1 MTCRQE
7 IDSHSRL
14 INDIEWPLLYT
25 INNKDPALAFRVD
38 KHALTKKNRTLTMR
52 NDAELLDQ
60 ILDHID
66 NSTTDLGDDEWF
78 EPVENYASKE
88 RFDAERR
95 LMRRLPIPFCPVAAL
110 PEPGSYVARHS
121 AGVPIVV
128 VRDLE
133 GTIRA
138 FRNACRHRGMQ
149 LADGSGCTKI
159 FRCNY
164 HGWAYRL
171 DGRLEYVPHEHGFP
185 ALDKGDNGLV
195 PLHSV
200 DVRSGL
206 VFITQ
211 DEPVGLGA
219 LESLPALLTDDQVI
233 FESEEKVEEVNWKL
247 TAEGTLEGYHIKPTH
262 RESFFPFGYDNLNV
276 VEMQGP
282 NSRVCYPFRRIEA
295 LRDAPRDNVSLDR
308 MVTLV
313 NRIFP
318 FTSVTRLAQHY
329 GVSFA
334 EPESPTRTR
343 YFNYRLTLPTLGG
356 GKPSV
361 DALARAKKDVEFLSD
376 TGDKE
381 DAKVVGDI
389 QAAIGSGAN
398 THYRFGRFESAI
410 GHLHKNL
417 ALYLAR
423 LRELEG
429 DMVKAEP
436 VTLISDNT

>member
-1 MTCRQE
+1 
-7 IDSHSRL
+7 
-14 INDIEWPLLYT
+14 
-25 INNKDPALAFRVD
+25 
-38 KHALTKKNRTLTMR
+38 MR

-128 VRDLE
+128 IRDLE

-149 LADGSGCTKI
+149 LAEGSGCTKI

-185 ALDKGDNGLV
+185 ALDKGDSGLV

-206 VFITQ
+206 VFVTQ

-247 TAEGTLEGYHIKPTH
+247 TAEGTLEGYHIKSTH

-343 YFNYRLTLPTLGG
+343 YFNYRLTLPTVGG
-356 GKPSV
+356 GKPSL

-398 THYRFGRFESAI
+398 THYRFGRCESAI

-436 VTLISDNT
+436 VTLISENT

>member
-1 MTCRQE
+1 
-7 IDSHSRL
+7 
-14 INDIEWPLLYT
+14 
-25 INNKDPALAFRVD
+25 
-38 KHALTKKNRTLTMR
+38 MR
-52 NDAELLDQ
+52 NDAELLDH
-60 ILDHID
+60 ILHHID
-66 NSTTDLGDDEWF
+66 NSTTDLGDEDWF
-78 EPVENYASKE
+78 EPVENYASQT

-110 PEPGSYVARHS
+110 PEPGSYVARSS

-128 VRDLE
+128 VRDQE
-133 GTIRA
+133 GKIRA

-149 LADGSGCTKI
+149 LADGAGCTKI

-185 ALDKGDNGLV
+185 DLDKGSNGLV

-200 DVRSGL
+200 DIQSGL

-219 LESLPALLTDDQVI
+219 LESLPDLLTDDQVI
-233 FESEEKVEEVNWKL
+233 FESQEKVEEINWKL

-262 RESFFPFGYDNLNV
+262 PESFFPYGYDNLNV
-276 VEMQGP
+276 VETQGP
-282 NSRVCYPFRRIEA
+282 NSRVCYPFRRIEK
-295 LRDAPRDNVSLDR
+295 LRDAPRENLSLDR

-318 FTSVTRLAQHY
+318 FTSVTRLSQHY

-343 YFNYRLTLPTLGG
+343 YFNYRLTLPTIDGG
-356 GKPSV
+356 EPSE
-361 DALARAKKDVEFLSD
+361 DALARAKKDVAFLSD

-381 DAKVVGDI
+381 DAKVVTDI

-410 GHLHKNL
+410 GHLHRNL

-423 LRELEG
+423 LEALEG
-429 DMVKAEP
+429 NAIATKSAAES
-436 VTLISDNT
+436 VASDPIRFIGDNK

>member
-1 MTCRQE
+1 
-7 IDSHSRL
+7 
-14 INDIEWPLLYT
+14 
-25 INNKDPALAFRVD
+25 
-38 KHALTKKNRTLTMR
+38 MR

-110 PEPGSYVARHS
+110 LEPGSYVARHS

-171 DGRLEYVPHEHGFP
+171 DGRLEYVPHEHGFQ
-185 ALDKGDNGLV
+185 ALDKADNGLV

-356 GKPSV
+356 GKPSL

>member
-1 MTCRQE
+1 
-7 IDSHSRL
+7 
-14 INDIEWPLLYT
+14 
-25 INNKDPALAFRVD
+25 
-38 KHALTKKNRTLTMR
+38 MR
-52 NDAELLDQ
+52 NDAELLDH
-60 ILDHID
+60 ILNHID
-66 NSTTDLGDDEWF
+66 NGTTDLGNEEWL
-78 EPVENYASKE
+78 EPVENYASQA

-110 PEPGSYVARHS
+110 PEPGSYIARQS

-128 VRDLE
+128 VRDE
-133 GTIRA
+133 RGTIRA

-149 LADGSGCTKI
+149 LAEGTGCTKI

-171 DGRLEYVPHEHGFP
+171 DGRLEYVPHGHGFP
-185 ALDKGDNGLV
+185 DLDKSRNGLV
-195 PLHSV
+195 PVHSV
-200 DVRSGL
+200 DVQSGL
-206 VFITQ
+206 VFVTQ

-219 LESLPALLTDDQVI
+219 LESLPELLTEDQVI
-233 FESEEKVEEVNWKL
+233 FESQEKVEEANWKL

-262 RESFFPFGYDNLNV
+262 PESFFPYGYDNLNV

-282 NSRVCYPFRRIEA
+282 NSRVCYPFRRIEK
-295 LRDAPRDNVSLDR
+295 LRDAPRENLSLDR

-343 YFNYRLTLPTLGG
+343 YFNYRLTLPTVDGLE
-356 GKPSV
+356 PSEE
-361 DALARAKKDVEFLSD
+361 ALARAKKDVAFLSD

-381 DAKVVGDI
+381 DAKVVSDI

-410 GHLHKNL
+410 GHLHRNL
-417 ALYLAR
+417 ARYLAR
-423 LRELEG
+423 LEEQEG
-429 DMVKAEP
+429 TGVGSGNRADS
-436 VTLISDNT
+436 VTTDPITFIGEHK

>member
-1 MTCRQE
+1 
-7 IDSHSRL
+7 
-14 INDIEWPLLYT
+14 
-25 INNKDPALAFRVD
+25 
-38 KHALTKKNRTLTMR
+38 MR
-52 NDAELLDQ
+52 NDAELLDH
-60 ILDHID
+60 ILNHID
-66 NSTTDLGDDEWF
+66 NGTTDLGNEEWL
-78 EPVENYASKE
+78 EPVENYASQA

-110 PEPGSYVARHS
+110 PEPGSYIARQS

-128 VRDLE
+128 VRDE
-133 GTIRA
+133 QGTIRA

-149 LADGSGCTKI
+149 LAEGTGCTKI

-171 DGRLEYVPHEHGFP
+171 DGMLEYVPHEHGFP
-185 ALDKGDNGLV
+185 DLDKRRNGLV
-195 PLHSV
+195 PVHSV
-200 DVRSGL
+200 DIQSGL
-206 VFITQ
+206 VFVTQ

-219 LESLPALLTDDQVI
+219 LESLPELLTEDQVI
-233 FESEEKVEEVNWKL
+233 FESQEKVEEANWKL

-262 RESFFPFGYDNLNV
+262 PESFFPYGYDNLNV

-282 NSRVCYPFRRIEA
+282 NSRVCYPFRRIEK
-295 LRDAPRDNVSLDR
+295 LRDAPRENLSLDR

-343 YFNYRLTLPTLGG
+343 YFNYRLTLPTVDGLE
-356 GKPSV
+356 PSEE
-361 DALARAKKDVEFLSD
+361 ALARAKKDVAFLSD

-381 DAKVVGDI
+381 DAKVVSDI

-398 THYRFGRFESAI
+398 THYRFGHFESAI
-410 GHLHKNL
+410 GHLHRNL
-417 ALYLAR
+417 ARYLAR
-423 LRELEG
+423 LEEQEG
-429 DMVKAEP
+429 TGVGSGNRADS
-436 VTLISDNT
+436 VTTDPITFIGEYK

>member
-1 MTCRQE
+1 
-7 IDSHSRL
+7 
-14 INDIEWPLLYT
+14 
-25 INNKDPALAFRVD
+25 
-38 KHALTKKNRTLTMR
+38 MR
-52 NDAELLDQ
+52 NDAELLDH
-60 ILDHID
+60 ILNHID
-66 NSTTDLGDDEWF
+66 NGTTDLGDEEWF
-78 EPVENYASKE
+78 EPVDHYASQT

-128 VRDLE
+128 VRDMQ

-149 LADGSGCTKI
+149 LAEGSGCTKI

-185 ALDKGDNGLV
+185 DLDKDSNGLV
-195 PLHSV
+195 PVHSV
-200 DVRSGL
+200 DVQSGL
-206 VFITQ
+206 VFVTQ
-211 DEPVGLGA
+211 DEPIGLGA
-219 LESLPALLTDDQVI
+219 LESLPALLSADQVI
-233 FESEEKVEEVNWKL
+233 FETQEKVEEINWKL

-262 RESFFPFGYDNLNV
+262 PESFFPYGYDNLNV

-282 NSRVCYPFRRIEA
+282 NVRVCYPFRRIET
-295 LRDAPRDNVSLDR
+295 LRDAPRENLSLDR

-343 YFNYRLTLPTLGG
+343 YFNYRLTLPTIDGG
-356 GKPSV
+356 EPS
-361 DALARAKKDVEFLSD
+361 DEALARAKKDVAFLSD

-381 DAKVVGDI
+381 DAKVVCDI
-389 QAAIGSGAN
+389 QAAIESGAN
-398 THYRFGRFESAI
+398 SHYRFGRFESAI

-423 LRELEG
+423 LETLEG
-429 DMVKAEP
+429 NAIATKNAAES
-436 VTLISDNT
+436 VASDPIRFIGDNK

>member
-1 MTCRQE
+1 
-7 IDSHSRL
+7 
-14 INDIEWPLLYT
+14 
-25 INNKDPALAFRVD
+25 
-38 KHALTKKNRTLTMR
+38 MR
-52 NDAELLDQ
+52 NDAELLDH
-60 ILDHID
+60 ILNHID
-66 NSTTDLGDDEWF
+66 NGTTDLGDEEWF
-78 EPVENYASKE
+78 EPVDHYASQT

-128 VRDLE
+128 VRDMQ

-149 LADGSGCTKI
+149 LAEGSGCTKI

-185 ALDKGDNGLV
+185 DLDKDSNGLV
-195 PLHSV
+195 PVLSV
-200 DVRSGL
+200 DVQSGL
-206 VFITQ
+206 VFVTQ
-211 DEPVGLGA
+211 DEPIGLGA
-219 LESLPALLTDDQVI
+219 LESLPALLSADQVI
-233 FESEEKVEEVNWKL
+233 FETQEKVEEINWKL

-262 RESFFPFGYDNLNV
+262 PESFFPYGYDNLNV

-282 NSRVCYPFRRIEA
+282 NVRVCYPFRRIET
-295 LRDAPRDNVSLDR
+295 LRDAPRENLSLDR

-343 YFNYRLTLPTLGG
+343 YFNYRLTLPTIDGG
-356 GKPSV
+356 EPS
-361 DALARAKKDVEFLSD
+361 DEALARAKKDVAFLSD

-381 DAKVVGDI
+381 DAKVVCDI
-389 QAAIGSGAN
+389 QAAIESGAN
-398 THYRFGRFESAI
+398 SHYRFGRFESAI

-423 LRELEG
+423 LETLEG
-429 DMVKAEP
+429 KAIATKSAAES
-436 VTLISDNT
+436 VASDPIRFIGDNK

>member
-1 MTCRQE
+1 
-7 IDSHSRL
+7 
-14 INDIEWPLLYT
+14 
-25 INNKDPALAFRVD
+25 
-38 KHALTKKNRTLTMR
+38 MR
-52 NDAELLDQ
+52 NDAELLDH
-60 ILDHID
+60 ILNHID
-66 NSTTDLGDDEWF
+66 NGTTDLGDEEWF
-78 EPVENYASKE
+78 EPVDHYASQT

-110 PEPGSYVARHS
+110 PELGSYVARHS

-128 VRDLE
+128 VRDMQ

-149 LADGSGCTKI
+149 LAEGSGCTKI

-185 ALDKGDNGLV
+185 DLDKDSNGLV
-195 PLHSV
+195 PVHSV
-200 DVRSGL
+200 DVQSGL
-206 VFITQ
+206 VFVTQ
-211 DEPVGLGA
+211 DEPIGLGA
-219 LESLPALLTDDQVI
+219 LESIPPLLSADQVI
-233 FESEEKVEEVNWKL
+233 FETQEKVEEINWKL

-262 RESFFPFGYDNLNV
+262 PESFFPYGYDNLNV

-282 NSRVCYPFRRIEA
+282 NVRVCYPFRRIET
-295 LRDAPRDNVSLDR
+295 LRDAPRENLSLDR

-343 YFNYRLTLPTLGG
+343 YFNYRLTLPTIDGG
-356 GKPSV
+356 EPL
-361 DALARAKKDVEFLSD
+361 DEALARAKKDVAFLSD

-381 DAKVVGDI
+381 DAKVVCDI
-389 QAAIGSGAN
+389 QAAIESGAN
-398 THYRFGRFESAI
+398 SHYRFARFESAI

-423 LRELEG
+423 LETLEG
-429 DMVKAEP
+429 NAIATKSGAES
-436 VTLISDNT
+436 VASDPIRFIGDNK

>member
-1 MTCRQE
+1 
-7 IDSHSRL
+7 
-14 INDIEWPLLYT
+14 
-25 INNKDPALAFRVD
+25 
-38 KHALTKKNRTLTMR
+38 MR
-52 NDAELLDQ
+52 NDAELLDH
-60 ILDHID
+60 ILNHID
-66 NSTTDLGDDEWF
+66 NGTTDLGDEEWF
-78 EPVENYASKE
+78 EPVDHYASQT

-128 VRDLE
+128 VRDMQ

-149 LADGSGCTKI
+149 LAEGSGCTKI

-185 ALDKGDNGLV
+185 DLDKDSNGLV
-195 PLHSV
+195 PVHSV
-200 DVRSGL
+200 DVQSGL
-206 VFITQ
+206 VFVTQ
-211 DEPVGLGA
+211 DEPIGLGA
-219 LESLPALLTDDQVI
+219 LESLPALLSADQVI
-233 FESEEKVEEVNWKL
+233 FETQEKVEEINWKL

-262 RESFFPFGYDNLNV
+262 PESFFPYGYDNLNV

-282 NSRVCYPFRRIEA
+282 NVRVCYPFRRIET
-295 LRDAPRDNVSLDR
+295 LRDAPRENLSLDR

-343 YFNYRLTLPTLGG
+343 YFNYRLTLPTVDGG
-356 GKPSV
+356 EPSE
-361 DALARAKKDVEFLSD
+361 DALARAKKDVAFLSD

-381 DAKVVGDI
+381 DAKVVCDI
-389 QAAIGSGAN
+389 QAAIESGAN
-398 THYRFGRFESAI
+398 SHYRFGRFESAI

-423 LRELEG
+423 LETLEG
-429 DMVKAEP
+429 NAIATKSAAES
-436 VTLISDNT
+436 VASDPIRFIGDNK

>member
-1 MTCRQE
+1 
-7 IDSHSRL
+7 
-14 INDIEWPLLYT
+14 
-25 INNKDPALAFRVD
+25 
-38 KHALTKKNRTLTMR
+38 MR
-52 NDAELLDQ
+52 NDAELLDH
-60 ILDHID
+60 ILNHID
-66 NSTTDLGDDEWF
+66 NGTTDLGDEEWF
-78 EPVENYASKE
+78 EPVDHYASQT

-128 VRDLE
+128 VRDMQ

-149 LADGSGCTKI
+149 LAEGSGCTKI

-185 ALDKGDNGLV
+185 DLDKDSNGLV
-195 PLHSV
+195 PVHSV
-200 DVRSGL
+200 DVQSGL
-206 VFITQ
+206 VFVTQ
-211 DEPVGLGA
+211 DEPIGLGA
-219 LESLPALLTDDQVI
+219 LESLPALLSADQVI
-233 FESEEKVEEVNWKL
+233 FEAQEKVEEINWKL

-262 RESFFPFGYDNLNV
+262 PESFFPYGYDNLNV

-282 NSRVCYPFRRIEA
+282 NVRVCYPFRRIET
-295 LRDAPRDNVSLDR
+295 LRDAPRENLSLDR

-343 YFNYRLTLPTLGG
+343 YFNYRLTLPTIDGG
-356 GKPSV
+356 EPS
-361 DALARAKKDVEFLSD
+361 DEALARAKKDVAFLSD

-381 DAKVVGDI
+381 DAKVVCDI
-389 QAAIGSGAN
+389 QAAIESGAN
-398 THYRFGRFESAI
+398 SHYRFGRFESAI

-423 LRELEG
+423 LETLEG
-429 DMVKAEP
+429 NAIATKSGAES
-436 VTLISDNT
+436 VASDPIRFIGDNK